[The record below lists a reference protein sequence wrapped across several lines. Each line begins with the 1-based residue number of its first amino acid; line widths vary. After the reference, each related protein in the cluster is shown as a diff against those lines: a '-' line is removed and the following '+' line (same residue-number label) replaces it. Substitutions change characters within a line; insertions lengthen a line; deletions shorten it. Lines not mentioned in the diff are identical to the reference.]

1 VTQQLK
7 TPYPVEPFEGS
18 FAEAEKAVLETWRER
33 DVFRKTV
40 SSREGAKPFVFYE
53 GPPTANGRPGVHHV
67 LARVM
72 KDLICRY
79 QTMCGRWVL
88 RRGGW
93 DTHGLPV
100 ELEVQKQLGISD
112 KREVVEF
119 GIDEFNRRCRDSVFK
134 YLDEWREL
142 TQRIAYWVDLDDEY
156 VTLRNEYIE
165 SVWAALKTIH
175 ERGLI
180 YRDFKTVPYSTKSGT
195 VLSDH
200 EVAQGYREVDDP
212 SVTIRCRLE
221 DDPETSFLVWTT
233 TPWTLPGNA
242 ALAVHPDVDYV
253 TARIGDEK
261 VIVAQALLEKVAAEH
276 GEPEILE
283 TVKGR
288 DLAGRRYVP
297 LYDTF
302 VSRRERHPA
311 GWTVICE
318 EFVTTTDG
326 TGIVHIAP
334 GFGADDLDAGR
345 RHDLPSIIHVDDE
358 GNLAPEV
365 AVASGVW
372 FKDADKPVLKDLE
385 ARGLLWASGTYRHT
399 YPFNWRDGKD
409 PLMYVAREAWYI
421 RTTAVKQRLVELNAQ
436 IRWIPDHIRDGRFG
450 NWLENNVD
458 WALSRERFW
467 GTPLPIWVND
477 RDPAVFEVI
486 GSVAELSEKTGTDQ
500 RELDLHRPAVDEI
513 TWEHPDGGTM
523 RRSPETVDVW
533 FDSGAM
539 PFAQWHYPFENREM
553 AEQQFPADFICEAID
568 QTRGWFYSLHA
579 IATLLKDQPAYRA
592 CLVTGHILGED
603 GQKMS
608 KSVGNT
614 VDPWEAVELG
624 GADALRWFMTVTNNP
639 TSSVRFARDGVRE
652 VQRKVLDTLRNVY
665 LFFARYANLDGWE
678 PAEDADATGART
690 QMDRWILSRLHS
702 LTATCREGF
711 DRFEPWRSGRAIE
724 QFVIED
730 LSNWYVR
737 RSRDRFWAS
746 GMEADKRAAFATLH
760 ECLETVSR
768 LAAPFLPFLSER
780 LYGELRGR
788 FGGEESV
795 HLAAYPESHASL
807 VDKTLEERM
816 ETVRRVVRLGRAGRQ
831 RANVKT
837 RQPLGRVRVT
847 PPPGASS
854 LGDLVGVV
862 LEELNVKRAEVGDPS
877 REKIELSAKAR
888 FDVLGPRFGKEMKAV
903 AKAIESL
910 SADAVRKLEAE
921 GTAQVEA
928 AGGPQEIRRDEVIVR
943 HQDPEGWVLEREAGW
958 SVALDLEITDEL
970 RQEGFAR
977 ELVNKIQFMRKN
989 AGFGITD
996 RIVVYFEG
1004 TDAVRSA
1011 MERHD
1016 ELIRAECQADR
1027 IEVGAAEGE
1036 AREEWKINGEPAVL
1050 ALERVR

>member
-1 VTQQLK
+1 VKQQVG
-7 TPYPVEPFEGS
+7 TRYPVEPFEGP
-18 FAEAEKAVLETWRER
+18 FADAEKAVLETWRER

-40 SSREGAKPFVFYE
+40 SAREGAQPFVFYE

-72 KDLICRY
+72 KDLVCRY
-79 QTMCGRWVL
+79 QTMRGRYVL

-100 ELEVQKQLGISD
+100 ELEVEKQLGISD
-112 KREVVEF
+112 KREIVQF
-119 GIDEFNRRCRDSVFK
+119 GIGEFNRRCRDSVFK
-134 YLDEWREL
+134 YLDEWRDL
-142 TQRIAYWVDLDDEY
+142 TERIAYWVDLRDEY

-165 SVWAALKTIH
+165 SVWAALKEIH
-175 ERGLI
+175 GKGLVYRG
-180 YRDFKTVPYSTKSGT
+180 FKTVPYSTKSGT

-212 SVTIRCRLE
+212 SVTVRCRLE
-221 DDPETSFLVWTT
+221 DDPSTSFLVWTT

-253 TARIGDEK
+253 TARIGEER
-261 VIVAQALLEKVAAEH
+261 VIVAKALLERAAE
-276 GEPEILE
+276 GKDEPEILE

-288 DLAGRRYVP
+288 DLAGRRYAP
-297 LYDTF
+297 LYEYF
-302 VSRRERHPA
+302 AAQRERHPA
-311 GWTVICE
+311 AWTVICE

-334 GFGADDLDAGR
+334 GFGADDLEAGR
-345 RHDLPSIIHVDDE
+345 RHDLPRIVHVDDE

-365 AVASGVW
+365 AVAPGVW
-372 FKDADKPVLKDLE
+372 FKDADKPVMRDLG
-385 ARGLLWASGTYRHT
+385 ARGLLWARGTYRHT
-399 YPFNWRDGKD
+399 YPFNWRGKD

-421 RTTAVKQRLVELNAQ
+421 RTTAVKQRMVDLNAG
-436 IRWIPDHIRDGRFG
+436 IRWVPDHIRDGRFG

-458 WALSRERFW
+458 WALSRERYW
-467 GTPLPIWVND
+467 GTPLPIWVSD
-477 RDPAVFEVI
+477 RDPSVFEVV
-486 GSVAELSEKTGTDQ
+486 GSVAELSRKAGRDLA
-500 RELDLHRPAVDEI
+500 ELDLHRPAVDEI
-513 TWEHPDGGTM
+513 TWPDPAGGTM
-523 RRSPETVDVW
+523 RRVPEVVDVW

-539 PFAQWHYPFENREM
+539 PFAQWHYPFEREEL
-553 AEQQFPADFICEAID
+553 ARQQFPADFICEAVD

-579 IATLLKDQPAYRA
+579 IATLLKDAPAYRA

-608 KSVGNT
+608 KSLGNT

-624 GADALRWFMTVTNNP
+624 GADALRWFMTVANNP

-652 VQRKVLDTLRNVY
+652 VSRKVLDTLRNVY

-678 PAEDADATGART
+678 PGEDPPASGGRT
-690 QMDRWILSRLHS
+690 LMDRWILSRLHS
-702 LTATCREGF
+702 LTGTCREF
-711 DRFEPWRSGRAIE
+711 LDRYETWRAGRAIE

-737 RSRDRFWAS
+737 RSRDRFWAP
-746 GMEADKRAAFATLH
+746 GMEADKRAAYATLH

-780 LYGELRGR
+780 LYAELRAR
-788 FGGEESV
+788 HGGEESV
-795 HLAAYPESHASL
+795 HLAAYPEPDRAQ
-807 VDKTLEERM
+807 VDAELEERM
-816 ETVRRVVRLGRAGRQ
+816 EAVRRVVRLGRAGRN

-847 PPPGASS
+847 PPAGAEP
-854 LGDLVGVV
+854 LGDLSAVV
-862 LEELNVKRAEVGDPS
+862 LEELNVKAAELGDPAQE
-877 REKIELSAKAR
+877 RIELSAKAR
-888 FDVLGPRFGKEMKAV
+888 FDVLGPRFGKEMKNV
-903 AKAIESL
+903 AKAIEAL
-910 SADAVRKLEAE
+910 SADAVRSLEGSGSAR
-921 GTAQVEA
+921 VEA
-928 AGGPQEIRRDEVIVR
+928 AGGQHEIRREEVVVR
-943 HQDPEGWVLEREAGW
+943 HRDPDGWVLEREAGW
-958 SVALDLEITDEL
+958 SVALDLEITDDL
-970 RQEGFAR
+970 RSEGFAR

-1004 TDAVRSA
+1004 TEAVRSA
-1011 MERHD
+1011 MDRHG
-1016 ELIRAECQADR
+1016 ELIRAECQVDR
-1027 IEVGAAEGE
+1027 IEVGSAEGE